1 MVLRTLAL
9 ISLLTAACSLAQ
21 DATSPPVAEVHAIPA
36 PTTEGLDVS
45 LLAGLKARTIG
56 PAAMSGRI
64 GAVASIPGDPTTI
77 WVGAASGG
85 VWKSTDGGE
94 RFAPVFDD
102 QDCTSIGAIA
112 IDERNPDV
120 VWVGSGEGNP
130 RNSASVGRGVYR
142 TKDGGRTWQKLGLDK
157 TEHVHRIVLHPTDP
171 NIAFVAALGSTWS
184 ENDERGLYRT
194 TDGGAS
200 WQQILFVDDQTG
212 CCDVVL
218 DPRDPDKIF
227 AGMWQHR
234 RTAFDFHSGGKGSG
248 LHRSLDG
255 GNTWTRLE
263 AHDGIPDGELG
274 RSCFQIAASD
284 PQVVYCLLEASKN
297 ALLKS
302 TDGGFRFTTINGN
315 DGIAPRP
322 FYFCDLRVDPHD
334 SQRLYNLHTVV
345 DVSTD
350 GGRSFSTLVGWNEAH
365 PDHHALWIDPKDS
378 RRMVLGNDGGV
389 YTSQDRGHS
398 WRFCANLPLA
408 QFYHV
413 AVDGDVPYHIYGG
426 LQDNGSWRGPSTVWE
441 NGGIR
446 NLHWQEVCFGDGF
459 ATLPDPN
466 DSMQGYAMSQGGAL
480 IRWDLRTGQQKGIQP
495 PAPDDTKLRFH
506 WNSAIAQ
513 DPFDGTTIW
522 YGSQFVH
529 RSTDRG
535 ESWTVVSPDLTTNDP
550 EKQKQAESGGL
561 TLDVTGAETHCTILS
576 IAPSA
581 VQQGVVW
588 VGTDDGRVQ
597 VTQDGGAS
605 WTSVEDRIDGL
616 RKHTWCPHVE
626 ASKFRAG
633 TAFAVFDDH
642 RRTNW
647 TSYVYRTDD
656 FGQTWRSLATAD
668 LDGYCLAIEQDP
680 VQENL
685 LFLGTEFGLYTSI
698 DGGDSWLRFSHGVPT
713 CSAMA
718 LCVHP
723 TEGDLVVATHGR
735 SIFVIDDIAPLR
747 TISAELLQQKLHL
760 FPVRAAYQWTR
771 KQTPAE
777 RFPGSGEFR
786 GQTLARGVM
795 LQVIA
800 NADELAHPDEKIERA
815 RKAAKAKEAAAKA
828 EAEAAKAKPAAEEGA
843 KSEGEPSDPKPEAEK
858 PADAKPDDAKPA
870 EEKPK
875 DEEPKDQVTIEV
887 RDAQQNLVRT
897 FRAPV
902 KLGLNRIT
910 WEFERDGEAFPEREL
925 VTEQPELPPPG
936 RPVLP
941 GTYEI
946 TVRFHGEERRA
957 TVEVLA
963 DPRVEIARA
972 DREAKDALLV
982 KALEAMR
989 PYRDALQRLAR
1000 AKKDIDLVRGRL
1012 DAEPKVKKGETDP
1025 HAELRTALDAAQK
1038 ELDTCNDALF
1048 GKKPKQGYAQS
1059 EGLQHDFFEQFGRIN
1074 ETPEAPNATEV
1085 LGVERAAMTA
1095 QKAKVRIDEFVA
1107 GPFAT
1112 FREAVAK
1119 AALPMLTT
1127 K

>member
-1 MVLRTLAL
+1 M
-9 ISLLTAACSLAQ
+9 
-21 DATSPPVAEVHAIPA
+21 
-36 PTTEGLDVS
+36 
-45 LLAGLKARTIG
+45 
-56 PAAMSGRI
+56 
-64 GAVASIPGDPTTI
+64 
-77 WVGAASGG
+77 
-85 VWKSTDGGE
+85 
-94 RFAPVFDD
+94 
-102 QDCTSIGAIA
+102 
-112 IDERNPDV
+112 
-120 VWVGSGEGNP
+120 
-130 RNSASVGRGVYR
+130 
-142 TKDGGRTWQKLGLDK
+142 
-157 TEHVHRIVLHPTDP
+157 
-171 NIAFVAALGSTWS
+171 
-184 ENDERGLYRT
+184 
-194 TDGGAS
+194 
-200 WQQILFVDDQTG
+200 
-212 CCDVVL
+212 
-218 DPRDPDKIF
+218 
-227 AGMWQHR
+227 
-234 RTAFDFHSGGKGSG
+234 
-248 LHRSLDG
+248 
-255 GNTWTRLE
+255 
-263 AHDGIPDGELG
+263 
-274 RSCFQIAASD
+274 
-284 PQVVYCLLEASKN
+284 
-297 ALLKS
+297 
-302 TDGGFRFTTINGN
+302 
-315 DGIAPRP
+315 
-322 FYFCDLRVDPHD
+322 
-334 SQRLYNLHTVV
+334 
-345 DVSTD
+345 
-350 GGRSFSTLVGWNEAH
+350 
-365 PDHHALWIDPKDS
+365 
-378 RRMVLGNDGGV
+378 
-389 YTSQDRGHS
+389 
-398 WRFCANLPLA
+398 
-408 QFYHV
+408 
-413 AVDGDVPYHIYGG
+413 
-426 LQDNGSWRGPSTVWE
+426 
-441 NGGIR
+441 
-446 NLHWQEVCFGDGF
+446 
-459 ATLPDPN
+459 
-466 DSMQGYAMSQGGAL
+466 
-480 IRWDLRTGQQKGIQP
+480 
-495 PAPDDTKLRFH
+495 
-506 WNSAIAQ
+506 
-513 DPFDGTTIW
+513 
-522 YGSQFVH
+522 
-529 RSTDRG
+529 
-535 ESWTVVSPDLTTNDP
+535 
-550 EKQKQAESGGL
+550 
-561 TLDVTGAETHCTILS
+561 
-576 IAPSA
+576 
-581 VQQGVVW
+581 
-588 VGTDDGRVQ
+588 
-597 VTQDGGAS
+597 
-605 WTSVEDRIDGL
+605 
-616 RKHTWCPHVE
+616 
-626 ASKFRAG
+626 
-633 TAFAVFDDH
+633 FDDH

-946 TVRFHGEERRA
+946 TVRFQGEERRA